1 MRTFIALDLP
11 ETIKEDIAGVINDF
25 RSNCPYGVNW
35 VPQEN
40 LHITFQFIGETKEEE
55 IPEIAEFLEISFTEL
70 TTLKFTDPKLE
81 ILPGRDPKIIWIS
94 LENND
99 SLILKISKRLKN
111 ELRQMGY
118 KIDSRQLNFHI
129 TLGRIK
135 KRLPEKLV
143 EQILTTEL
151 NIKGF
156 EVSKAILYQSLLKSQ
171 GPLYIEIMNFKF

>member
-1 MRTFIALDLP
+1 MRTFVALELP

-40 LHITFQFIGETKEEE
+40 LHITFQFIGEIKEED
-55 IPEIAEFLEISFTEL
+55 IPEIAEFLETNFSELSALLFTN
-70 TTLKFTDPKLE
+70 PKLE

-94 LENND
+94 LENED
-99 SLILKISKRLKN
+99 SSIQKISKRLKN
-111 ELRQMGY
+111 KLRQMGY
-118 KIDSRQLNFHI
+118 KIDSRQLRFHI

-135 KRLPEKLV
+135 KRLPEKLI

-151 NIKGF
+151 NLKDF
-156 EVSKAILYQSLLKSQ
+156 EVSKATLYQSLLKSQ